1 MIHSAEKSKN
11 ASKSLS
17 TSIKYVLREK
27 DAKGNIRDD
36 IQLLRGDPD
45 LLLEMNKSLGHRKG
59 KTFLHTSL
67 AFTEKE
73 TEMLSK
79 DPAKL
84 NRILLSYQKQLAAGL
99 PDPTRLP
106 VMMVQHKDGNSIHVH
121 ILSLRADALTLKS
134 YQPFVKQRGD
144 VQRFND
150 WNKLMQ
156 LEHGLENPN
165 SLDHKHGVSINPR
178 DPNKKTKEQ
187 LNEYITKLVNNG
199 DITNRDDVIRTLN
212 AIDIVKVSRKTSNS
226 ISVKIDGRKQAIRLS
241 GDLYAKTFTS
251 PKVIREQSRGVDK
264 EDIQQLRETLQE
276 RVQQVSSSYRETFKN
291 DAVHNFGSSNLE
303 PNLSSNNR
311 NPNHKSKPR
320 IDKKVSTEEV
330 KDKLKRQKIFNGAEF
345 TDNGIFWKG
354 DYGSAQISYNDDGG
368 LTLSKG
374 STMEWRMAA
383 QYALQSGWSG
393 ANIETDSI
401 AAAERAFKE
410 YNKVGIDNISITI
423 GGEDVTAEIKD
434 RLVQKQAERKNA
446 TQAVRAGTEGTR
458 PGRDSLRKT
467 ITGRIEQTT
476 NDGETVGRDN
486 HSIQTGDNIV
496 EQFRDRLEE
505 VVGDKIK
512 TKERAEMQAK
522 QLMQVK
528 QAEVKRRFIAS
539 VKQSDSIAKWYLDNG
554 IGDSETLS
562 QYRKKM
568 LEFMGIEQ
576 PNEKQAELMEDS
588 VKKDLIKIDEIRKAP
603 EFKEQERMRDIQK
616 RVDAAGGD
624 LKAVLDGK
632 ISQEELVL
640 LNEHNGVNE
649 HMQRGS
655 HAPVQ
660 RQQQSLGMS
669 M

>member
-11 ASKSLS
+11 KSKSLKVA
-17 TSIKYVLREK
+17 IKYALREK

-45 LLLEMNKSLGHRKG
+45 LLLEMNKSLGHRKC

-84 NRILLSYQKQLAAGL
+84 NRILLSYQRQLAAGL

-187 LNEYITKLVNNG
+187 LNEYIKKMVNNG
-199 DITNRDDVIRTLN
+199 DITNRDDIVKALN
-212 AIDIVKVSRKTSNS
+212 DIDIVKVSRKTANS

-276 RVQQVSSSYRETFKN
+276 RVQQVADGYRETFKN

-320 IDKKVSTEEV
+320 IDKKVSPEEV
-330 KDKLKRQKIFNGAEF
+330 EDKLKQQKIFNGASF
-345 TDNGIFWKG
+345 TDEGIFWKG
-354 DYGSAQISYNDDGG
+354 SYGQASIYYKEGGG
-368 LTLSKG
+368 LSLSKG

-383 QYALQSGWSG
+383 QFAKEAGWSG
-393 ANIETDSI
+393 ANIETDTIES
-401 AAAERAFKE
+401 ATRAFKE
-410 YNKVGIDNISITI
+410 YQKVGITDISINI
-423 GGEDVTAEIKD
+423 GGQDVTESIKANII
-434 RLVQKQAERKNA
+434 QSQAERSSIIK
-446 TQAVRAGTEGTR
+446 AVRAGTEGTR
-458 PGRDSLRKT
+458 TSRDSLRKT
-467 ITGRIEQTT
+467 ITRRIEQTT
-476 NDGETVGRDN
+476 NDGEAVGRDN

-496 EQFRDRLEE
+496 EQFRDRLEKTI
-505 VVGDKIK
+505 GDKIK
-512 TKERAEMQAK
+512 TKERAEIQAK

-528 QAEVKRRFIAS
+528 QAEVKKRFVAS

-562 QYRKKM
+562 QYRGKM
-568 LEFMGIEQ
+568 LEFMSIEQ

-588 VKKDLIKIDEIRKAP
+588 VKKDLIKIDKIRNTP
-603 EFKEQERMRDIQK
+603 EFREQEKMRDIQRK
-616 RVDAAGGD
+616 INEAGGD

-640 LNEHNGVNE
+640 LNEHNDVNE